1 MKPSLIRMAR
11 RTRDVLILLLCF
23 HLWSCSK
30 SDSVVQWPALK
41 HLDEWAE
48 KGEGWSEEGKVA
60 EMRQNL
66 PALRKAVEDLLAS
79 PVPANA
85 KDPGAVKLVL
95 SDLKDLD
102 HQLSKTPLSDD
113 ELKVQVA
120 SLHPIVERLM
130 GAAGL
135 PHVHEHEEKK

>member
-1 MKPSLIRMAR
+1 LF
-11 RTRDVLILLLCF
+11 LLLCF
-23 HLWSCSK
+23 HLGSCSK
-30 SDSVVQWPALK
+30 PDSVVQWPELK
-41 HLDEWAE
+41 GLDEWAE
-48 KGEGWSEEGKVA
+48 KGEGWAEDGKVA

-66 PALRKAVEDLLAS
+66 PELRKAAETLLAS
-79 PVPANA
+79 PVPSNA
-85 KDPGAVKLVL
+85 KDPGAVKLLL

-102 HQLSKTPLSDD
+102 QQLGKSPLPDD

-120 SLHPIVERLM
+120 SLHPIVEKLM